1 MSDLAT
7 ILIIEDSQEI
17 VEALTL
23 ALRIRWPE
31 ANIISANEGEQ
42 GIKMVE
48 DKSPGMCILDL
59 GLPDTSGFEV
69 LKAVRLFSTTPIII
83 LSVRGDEKDVFKG
96 LELGADDYII
106 KPFRHLELL
115 GRINAVLRRRVNC
128 EQKQPIICG
137 VFRLSPA
144 EQIISYK
151 DNHVRLTHT
160 ECVILAELMLNA
172 DRVVSH
178 ASLAEELWGN
188 NYADAARSLKVYIWR
203 LRQKLEPNPELP
215 IFIITKPGLG
225 YLFSKPD

>member
-1 MSDLAT
+1 MGDLAT

-23 ALRIRWPE
+23 ALKIRWPE
-31 ANIISANEGEQ
+31 ANIVSTDKGEQ

-48 DKSPGMCILDL
+48 DKSPDMCILDL
-59 GLPDTSGFEV
+59 GLPDISGFDV
-69 LKAVRLFSTTPIII
+69 LKAVRLFSVVPIII

-96 LELGADDYII
+96 LELGADDYIV

-115 GRINAVLRRRVNC
+115 GRVKAVLRRRVNC
-128 EQKQPIICG
+128 AQKQPIICG
-137 VFRLSPA
+137 AFRLSPA

-151 DNHVRLTHT
+151 DNNVCLTHT
-160 ECVILAELMLNA
+160 ECIILAELMLNA
-172 DRVVSH
+172 GRVVSH

-188 NYADAARSLKVYIWR
+188 NFIDAARSLKVYIWR

-225 YLFSKPD
+225 YLFLKAD